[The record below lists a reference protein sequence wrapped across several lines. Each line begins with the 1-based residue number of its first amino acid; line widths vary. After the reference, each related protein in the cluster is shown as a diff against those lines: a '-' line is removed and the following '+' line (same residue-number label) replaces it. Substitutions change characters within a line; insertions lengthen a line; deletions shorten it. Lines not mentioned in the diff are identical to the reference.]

1 MSAPGRLDG
10 CPVLEARG
18 VGVEIGSTHVLNGV
32 DLVVSAGQVTG
43 IVGPNGSGK
52 STLVRALARLGRPD
66 SGTILLDEK
75 DLYRQDGRAVAR
87 RLAFVEQDGHTDI
100 DHSVLEVVRL
110 GRLPHRPRFAGTTP
124 ADDVICHRA
133 LDAVDLVHL
142 IDRRWNTL
150 SGGERKR
157 VQIARALAQEP
168 DVLVLDEPL
177 NHLDVRHQFDVLDLL
192 RSRPW
197 TVIVVLHDLDLA
209 ARACDQVVILD
220 RGRVAA
226 AGAPSDVLTP
236 TLLADVFQV
245 DGRITGRTIGTRLE
259 LFGAAPSIRR

>member
-1 MSAPGRLDG
+1 MGQVIG
-10 CPVLEARG
+10 G
-18 VGVEIGSTHVLNGV
+18 VHVLTGV
-32 DLVVSAGQVTG
+32 DLVVPDGQVTG
-43 IVGPNGSGK
+43 VVGPNGSGK

-66 SGTILLDEK
+66 SGTVLLDGA
-75 DLYRQDGRAVAR
+75 DIHRQDGRTVAR

-110 GRLPHRPRFAGTTP
+110 GRLPHRPRFAGTTA
-124 ADDVICHRA
+124 ADDAVCRGA
-133 LDAVDLVHL
+133 LEAVGLVHL
-142 IDRRWNTL
+142 ADRRWNTL

-197 TVIVVLHDLDLA
+197 TVLVVLHDLDLA
-209 ARACDQVVILD
+209 ARACDQVVVLD
-220 RGRVAA
+220 RGRVVA

-236 TLLADVFQV
+236 ALLADVFEV
-245 DGRITGRTIGTRLE
+245 DGRMTGRSTGTRLE
-259 LFGAAPSIRR
+259 LFGTARAPGGPPPAS